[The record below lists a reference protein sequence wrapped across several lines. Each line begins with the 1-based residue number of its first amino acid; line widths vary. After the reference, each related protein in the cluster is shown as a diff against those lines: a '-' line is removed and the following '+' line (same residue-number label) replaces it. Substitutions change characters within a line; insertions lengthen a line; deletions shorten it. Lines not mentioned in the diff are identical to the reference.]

1 MIILAI
7 EASNKVCSVAVVQEE
22 EFLAHSELF
31 LDKRAS
37 GMLVPMI
44 ENVLAM
50 AGIQKTELNAVA
62 VGKGPGSY
70 TGLRVAVSTAKG
82 YCMALDIPL
91 IAINS
96 LHAMAFI
103 AKKYF
108 PKATLFCPM
117 IDARRL
123 EVYTGIYDSVLTEKL
138 PTEAVILKNDTFS
151 DYENLVVFGDGAAK
165 FKDLQPLAEGIYFA
179 TFDIHPSAQAVG
191 LLAGEQFK
199 KQQFENLVTFE
210 PFYLKEFIGLQ
221 NQQ

>member
-7 EASNKVCSVAVVQEE
+7 EASNKVCSVALVQDGEL
-22 EFLAHSELF
+22 LANSELF
-31 LDKRAS
+31 IDKRAS

-50 AGIQKTELNAVA
+50 AGVQKSELNAVA

-70 TGLRVAVSTAKG
+70 TGLRIAVSTAKG

-96 LHAMAFI
+96 LHAMAFL
-103 AKKYF
+103 AKKYS
-108 PKATLFCPM
+108 PKAALFCPM

-123 EVYTGIYDSVLTEKL
+123 EVYTSIFDSNLTEKL
-138 PTEAVILKNDTFS
+138 PTEAVILTNDTFS
-151 DYENLVVFGDGAAK
+151 EYKNLLVFGDGAAK
-165 FKDLQPLAEGIYFA
+165 FKDLKSVAEGIQFA
-179 TFDIHPSAQAVG
+179 TFDVYPCAQAVG
-191 LLAGEQFK
+191 LLAVEQFE

-221 NQQ
+221 NQ